1 MLGLI
6 LTVTEKDAGSEIPCR
21 GLGADSPDVL
31 QKEPNMQNEAIPLL
45 RCPICSGS
53 FRHQG
58 NSLICEKGHCYDIA
72 RQGHVNFVPN
82 AKSSFYR
89 KELFE
94 SRAAAFEAGV
104 FRTVID
110 AISDTLRRYAL
121 QECPVIADAGCGEG
135 YYLRSICPERNMT
148 RIGFDLAKEAILLAA
163 KSDKKATYFVA
174 DLAAIPIAD
183 GCCDAVLDVF
193 TPANYAQ
200 FGRILKKDGVLIKL
214 APRAGYLRELREAAG
229 SQLRHT
235 SYDAAPVESYAQAH
249 MNVLEQREITYTVP
263 VDEALAAHIARMT
276 PMLADVDR
284 DKLDLSGIHS
294 ITIDENMIVGTLKES
309 EE

>member
-1 MLGLI
+1 MAFRFAE
-6 LTVTEKDAGSEIPCR
+6 VNRKEAFVAGQQRQKRMR
-21 GLGADSPDVL
+21 GAADSPDVL
-31 QKEPNMQNEAIPLL
+31 QKELNMQNEAIPLL

-53 FRHQG
+53 FHHQG

-104 FRTVID
+104 FRPVID
-110 AISDTLRRYAL
+110 AISDTLRRYVS

-135 YYLRSICPERNMT
+135 YYLRSICPGKSMN

-163 KSDKKATYFVA
+163 KSDKRATYFVA
-174 DLAAIPIAD
+174 DLGAIPLTD

-214 APRAGYLRELREAAG
+214 APRAIC
-229 SQLRHT
+229 
-235 SYDAAPVESYAQAH
+235 ESF
-249 MNVLEQREITYTVP
+249 
-263 VDEALAAHIARMT
+263 ARRRAVSSAIRAMT
-276 PMLADVDR
+276 PRRWKAMR
-284 DKLDLSGIHS
+284 RRI
-294 ITIDENMIVGTLKES
+294 
-309 EE
+309 

>member
-1 MLGLI
+1 M
-6 LTVTEKDAGSEIPCR
+6 
-21 GLGADSPDVL
+21 
-31 QKEPNMQNEAIPLL
+31 
-45 RCPICSGS
+45 
-53 FRHQG
+53 
-58 NSLICEKGHCYDIA
+58 
-72 RQGHVNFVPN
+72 
-82 AKSSFYR
+82 
-89 KELFE
+89 
-94 SRAAAFEAGV
+94 
-104 FRTVID
+104 
-110 AISDTLRRYAL
+110 
-121 QECPVIADAGCGEG
+121 
-135 YYLRSICPERNMT
+135 
-148 RIGFDLAKEAILLAA
+148 
-163 KSDKKATYFVA
+163 
-174 DLAAIPIAD
+174 AD

>member
-1 MLGLI
+1 
-6 LTVTEKDAGSEIPCR
+6 
-21 GLGADSPDVL
+21 
-31 QKEPNMQNEAIPLL
+31 
-45 RCPICSGS
+45 
-53 FRHQG
+53 
-58 NSLICEKGHCYDIA
+58 
-72 RQGHVNFVPN
+72 
-82 AKSSFYR
+82 
-89 KELFE
+89 
-94 SRAAAFEAGV
+94 
-104 FRTVID
+104 
-110 AISDTLRRYAL
+110 
-121 QECPVIADAGCGEG
+121 
-135 YYLRSICPERNMT
+135 MT

-214 APRAGYLRELREAAG
+214 APRPGYLRELREAAG

-249 MNVLEQREITYTVP
+249 INVLEQREITYTVL

-284 DKLDLSGIHS
+284 DKLDLSGIRS
-294 ITIDENMIVGTLKES
+294 ITIDENMIVGTLKGS
-309 EE
+309 EERK

>member
-1 MLGLI
+1 
-6 LTVTEKDAGSEIPCR
+6 
-21 GLGADSPDVL
+21 
-31 QKEPNMQNEAIPLL
+31 MQDKALALL

-53 FRHQG
+53 FHHQG

-72 RQGHVNFVPN
+72 RQGHVNFAPN
-82 AKSSFYR
+82 VKSSFYR

-94 SRAAAFEAGV
+94 SRAAVFEAGV
-104 FRTVID
+104 FSPVVD
-110 AISDTLRRYAL
+110 AVSEAVCRCV
-121 QECPVIADAGCGEG
+121 QGECPVIADAGCGEG
-135 YYLRSICPERNMT
+135 YYLRSVCPEKNMI
-148 RIGFDLAKEAILLAA
+148 RVGFDLAKEAILLAA
-163 KSDKKATYFVA
+163 KSDKRATYFVG
-174 DLAAIPIAD
+174 DLAAIPMAD

-214 APRAGYLRELREAAG
+214 APRPGYMAELRKAAG
-229 SQLRHT
+229 GQLRHT
-235 SYDAAPVESYAQAH
+235 SYDAAPVENYAQAH

-284 DKLDLSGIHS
+284 DKLDLSGIRS
-294 ITIDENMIVGTLKES
+294 ITIDENMIVGTLKGA
-309 EE
+309 EERK

>member
-1 MLGLI
+1 M
-6 LTVTEKDAGSEIPCR
+6 KD
-21 GLGADSPDVL
+21 
-31 QKEPNMQNEAIPLL
+31 EAVSLL

-72 RQGHVNFVPN
+72 RQGHVNFAPN

-104 FRTVID
+104 FKPVID
-110 AISDTLRRYAL
+110 ALSDAVRRYVPG
-121 QECPVIADAGCGEG
+121 ECPVIADAGCGEG
-135 YYLRSICPERNMT
+135 YYLRSVCPERNMT
-148 RIGFDLAKEAILLAA
+148 RVGFDLAKEAILLAA
-163 KSDKKATYFVA
+163 KSDKRATYFVG
-174 DLAAIPIAD
+174 DLAAIPMAD

-214 APRAGYLRELREAAG
+214 APRPGYLHELREAAG
-229 SQLRHT
+229 GQLRHA

-276 PMLADVDR
+276 A
-284 DKLDLSGIHS
+284 K
-294 ITIDENMIVGTLKES
+294 
-309 EE
+309 